1 MDALTR
7 GALFHDVQRDLFRAL
22 GREGMLPLDPAAI
35 ERARVIADGVLDTVA
50 GVYADKLAPA
60 IPRVWR
66 SEIEEIR
73 ADLHGWL
80 PYVATN
86 SEWVPAHFE
95 LAFGLRELDGR
106 DPASTKEQVAIL
118 NGIRVRGSID
128 LVERHCSRNLIR
140 IVDHKTGKA
149 PERKQPRVGG
159 GATLQPLIYALAAR
173 EILGAEVESGAL
185 FFCTQRGNFEYLPVP
200 VDESRVKWLR
210 RVTEIID
217 AAIVRGKLPAAPAPH
232 ACSLCDFH
240 TVCGPY
246 EEQRLRRKSEADL
259 VELQELRSM
268 P

>member
-1 MDALTR
+1 
-7 GALFHDVQRDLFRAL
+7 
-22 GREGMLPLDPAAI
+22 
-35 ERARVIADGVLDTVA
+35 VIADGVLDTVA
-50 GVYADKLAPA
+50 ALYADKLAPA

-80 PYVATN
+80 PYVATD
-86 SEWVPAHFE
+86 SEWVPAYFE

-106 DPASTKEQVAIL
+106 DPASTKEPVAIL

-173 EILGAEVESGAL
+173 EILGAEPDSGAL
-185 FFCTQRGNFEYLPVP
+185 FYCTQRGNFEYLPVQ

-217 AAIVRGKLPAAPAPH
+217 SAIVRGKLPAAPGRD
-232 ACSLCDFH
+232 ACNFCDFRS
-240 TVCGPY
+240 VCGPY
-246 EEQRLRRKSEADL
+246 EEQRLRRKSRDDL
-259 VELQELRSM
+259 AELEELRSM